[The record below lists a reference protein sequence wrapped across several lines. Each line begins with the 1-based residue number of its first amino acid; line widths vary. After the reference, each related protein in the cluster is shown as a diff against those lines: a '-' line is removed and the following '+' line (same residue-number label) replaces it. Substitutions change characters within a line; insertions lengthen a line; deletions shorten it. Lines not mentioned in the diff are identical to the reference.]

1 MRAFCRHTLWGSLHR
16 KGSDGLSHRG
26 TGLGRLLME
35 RAMATIPELF
45 GDKKSIRIEA
55 QAHLEKFYGSLGFV
69 TQSKP
74 YMLDGIPHIEM
85 LF

>member
-1 MRAFCRHTLWGSLHR
+1 
-16 KGSDGLSHRG
+16 
-26 TGLGRLLME
+26 ME